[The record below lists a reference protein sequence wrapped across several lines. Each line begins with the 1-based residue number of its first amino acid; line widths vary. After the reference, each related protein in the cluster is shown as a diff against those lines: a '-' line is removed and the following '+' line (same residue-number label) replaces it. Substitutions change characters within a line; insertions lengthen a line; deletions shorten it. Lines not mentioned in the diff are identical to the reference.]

1 MTERRWK
8 VDDGRAFAFENGYVR
23 IIVTSVWNH
32 WISFEVSTYVW
43 GLIDDDFESG
53 GELVSL
59 EKSPGIQ
66 LISLN
71 THGTA
76 LLSLPRQRPNAD

>member
-1 MTERRWK
+1 MAERRRR

-59 EKSPGIQ
+59 VGKITRHIQ

-71 THGTA
+71 THGTGTA
-76 LLSLPRQRPNAD
+76 